1 MTSSSQITITTTKDH
16 RNDITFTTELRKSLH
31 GKNVNIY
38 MSYYALLLG
47 SKTSITLK
55 LKQVLRIKILKIQTV
70 LFNLHFHTHQRTLT
84 INIDFN

>member
-1 MTSSSQITITTTKDH
+1 MSSSQITISTTQDH

-38 MSYYALLLG
+38 TSYYTLLLG

-55 LKQVLRIKILKIQTV
+55 LKRVLQLKILKIQTV

-84 INIDFN
+84 IIIN